1 MYKKTEVNKKF
12 TKLTHKGVSLIILIV
27 TIIVIIILAS
37 VIILTISKN
46 NPIES
51 AKEAQFKEDIR
62 TFQYELNLYISKE
75 YAATGGKRDKKIDE
89 LDFEKIK
96 EYIPSFSEK
105 YREKIVIQ
113 DDELRYTDKIV
124 ETEKEWLKEL
134 NIKEIEPLLPE
145 VYTEL
150 EYIEKDG
157 FTQFINTGLI
167 PQPDWTYEF
176 DFERIGSF
184 SYLCGSDE
192 SYKEGS
198 FNISID
204 LKTGEGLRT
213 LNFGTWFSTSKIT
226 LPINKRMII
235 TKKPNQFIIGTN
247 IYNIE
252 IGDTYANYPLVIFT
266 TNRNGTPQLNSIFIQ
281 QYRLYSFKITDENGN
296 LIQELLPALDKNGV
310 VGMYDTVKRKFHYNG
325 GTGEFIA
332 GPKK

>member
-1 MYKKTEVNKKF
+1 MKKGFTLIEILAVVTIIGLIFVIALPKIINSLNSKKNDIDNTTNNMIISAAKMYVNDHNTKFDKIEGSVYCLPLTTLEKEEYLDSKVKNVTDDKDITNIKSVKISYDNTFHYEIVNKKDC
-12 TKLTHKGVSLIILIV
+12 IV
-27 TIIVIIILAS
+27 V
-37 VIILTISKN
+37 N
-46 NPIES
+46 
-51 AKEAQFKEDIR
+51 R
-62 TFQYELNLYISKE
+62 TYQ
-75 YAATGGKRDKKIDE
+75 R
-89 LDFEKIK
+89 
-96 EYIPSFSEK
+96 
-105 YREKIVIQ
+105 
-113 DDELRYTDKIV
+113 
-124 ETEKEWLKEL
+124 
-134 NIKEIEPLLPE
+134 
-145 VYTEL
+145 L

-157 FTQFINTGLI
+157 NTQYINTGLI